1 MTATSSAELFAEAV
15 KVMPGGV
22 NSPVRAFGPVGGSP
36 RFIARAA
43 GARVWDV
50 EGNSYV
56 DYVGSWGP
64 LILGHAHPKVVAAV
78 CDAAERGLSF
88 GAPTA
93 REVTLAKMIIERIP
107 SIQMVR
113 LVNSGTEATMT
124 ALRIA
129 RGFTRREKVIK
140 FAGCYHGHS
149 DAFLVKA
156 GSGAATLGVPTS
168 PGVPAAIAAQTA
180 AVEFNDLDAVRD
192 IFSKS
197 PHEVAAVIVEPICG
211 NAGVILPE
219 PACPPEAGFL
229 EGLRE
234 LCAANGALLIFD
246 EVMTGFRIRPG
257 SAQAL
262 YGITPDLT
270 TLGKIVGGGLPIGA
284 VGGRADIM
292 KLLAPAGPVYQA
304 GTLSGNPAAVAAGIA
319 TLRGLNGAI
328 YDRLEALGA
337 RLEAGIRG
345 NLARLSLPWQFQRAG
360 SMATLFFTDRPV
372 KSMCDAATC
381 DTKKF
386 AAYFRAMLERGI
398 YLPPSQFEAF
408 FLSAAHT
415 EEDIDRTVAA
425 NREALEAAR

>member
-1 MTATSSAELFAEAV
+1 MTATSSRELFSEAV
-15 KVMPGGV
+15 KVIPGGV
-22 NSPVRAFGPVGGSP
+22 NSPVRAFGSVGGSP

-43 GARVWDV
+43 GAVVWDV
-50 EGNSYV
+50 EGNSYI

-64 LILGHAHPKVVAAV
+64 LILGHAHPEAVAAV
-78 CDAAERGLSF
+78 CEAARRGVSF

-93 REVTLAKMIIERIP
+93 GEVTLAKMIVERIP

-124 ALRIA
+124 ALRVA

-140 FAGCYHGHS
+140 FSGCYHGHS

-168 PGVPAAIAAQTA
+168 PGVPAAVAAGTV
-180 AVEFNDLDAVRD
+180 AVEFNDLGAVREV
-192 IFSKS
+192 FSES
-197 PHEVAAVIVEPICG
+197 PGEVAAVIVEPICG

-219 PACPPEAGFL
+219 PGFL

-234 LCAANGALLIFD
+234 LCTANGALLIFD

-284 VGGRADIM
+284 VGGRADVM

-304 GTLSGNPAAVAAGIA
+304 GTLSGNPVAVAAGIA
-319 TLRGLNGAI
+319 TLRGLNGAV

-337 RLEAGIRG
+337 RLEAGIWG
-345 NLARLSLPWQFQRAG
+345 NLARCALPGQFQRAG

-372 KSMCDAATC
+372 RCFRDAQSCDL
-381 DTKKF
+381 KRF
-386 AAYFRAMLERGI
+386 AAYFRAMLAAGV

-408 FLSAAHT
+408 FISAAHT
-415 EEDIDRTVAA
+415 EEQIDRTIAA
-425 NREALEAAR
+425 NGAAMEETIHQ

>member
-1 MTATSSAELFAEAV
+1 MTSTSSRELFAEAV

-22 NSPVRAFGPVGGSP
+22 NSPVRAFGSVGGSP

-43 GARVWDV
+43 GAVVWDV
-50 EGNSYV
+50 EGNSYI
-56 DYVGSWGP
+56 DYIGSWGP
-64 LILGHAHPKVVAAV
+64 LILGHAHPETVAAV
-78 CDAAERGLSF
+78 CEAARRGVSF

-93 REVTLAKMIIERIP
+93 GEVTLAKMIIERVP
-107 SIQMVR
+107 SIEMVR
-113 LVNSGTEATMT
+113 LVSSGTEATMT
-124 ALRIA
+124 ALRVA

-168 PGVPAAIAAQTA
+168 PGVPAAVAAETV
-180 AVEFNDLDAVRD
+180 AVEFNDLNAVREVFAGNPD
-192 IFSKS
+192 K
-197 PHEVAAVIVEPICG
+197 VAAVIVEPICG
-211 NAGVILPE
+211 NAGVIP
-219 PACPPEAGFL
+219 PAPGFL
-229 EGLRE
+229 EGLRK
-234 LCAANGALLIFD
+234 LCTVHGALLILD
-246 EVMTGFRIRPG
+246 EVMTGFRVHPG

-304 GTLSGNPAAVAAGIA
+304 GTLSGNPVAVAAGIA
-319 TLRGLNGAI
+319 MLRGLNGAV
-328 YDRLEALGA
+328 YDRLETLSA

-345 NLARLSLPWQFQRAG
+345 NLARLALPWQYQRAG

-372 KSMCDAATC
+372 RNFQDALSC

-386 AAYFRAMLERGI
+386 AAYFRAMLAAGI

-415 EEDIDRTVAA
+415 EEDIDRTIEA
-425 NREALEAAR
+425 NRAALEEASCEQL